1 MNRKLSRDKTMELL
15 FGMTLSKDTTE
26 EAIEGF
32 VENYEGDIKEIDL
45 TYVKQALI
53 GIENNKEAID
63 KIITENLHNWKLDRV
78 PKVNLSILRLA
89 TYELLYDEQVPRAVV
104 INEALEITRRYSD
117 EKSVSFINGVLD
129 KIDSAEWWRM
139 KVGLVYGQNYKW

>member
-1 MNRKLSRDKTMELL
+1 MNRKLSRDKAMELL

-32 VENYEGDIKEIDL
+32 LENYEGDIKEIDL
-45 TYVKQALI
+45 TYIKQALI

-63 KIITENLHNWKLDRV
+63 TVISENLHSWKIDRIS
-78 PKVNLSILRLA
+78 KVNLSILRLA

-129 KIDSAEWWRM
+129 KIKSID
-139 KVGLVYGQNYKW
+139 N

>member
-1 MNRKLSRDKTMELL
+1 MNRKLSREKTMELL

-26 EAIEGF
+26 EVIEGF
-32 VENYEGDIKEIDL
+32 LDSYEGDIKEIDL
-45 TYVKQALI
+45 TFVKQALI

-63 KIITENLHNWKLDRV
+63 TVISENLHNWKLERIS
-78 PKVNLSILRLA
+78 KVNLSILRLA
-89 TYELLYDEQVPRAVV
+89 TYELLYDEEIPRGVA

-129 KIDSAEWWRM
+129 KIKEI
-139 KVGLVYGQNYKW
+139 

>member
-63 KIITENLHNWKLDRV
+63 TIITENLHNWKLERV
-78 PKVNLSILRLA
+78 SKVNLSILRLA

-117 EKSVSFINGVLD
+117 EKSVSFINGLLD
-129 KIDSAEWWRM
+129 KIKSID
-139 KVGLVYGQNYKW
+139 N

>member
-63 KIITENLHNWKLDRV
+63 TVISENLHNWKIDRIS
-78 PKVNLSILRLA
+78 KVNLSILRLA
-89 TYELLYDEQVPRAVV
+89 TYELLYDEQVPRPVV

-129 KIDSAEWWRM
+129 KIKE
-139 KVGLVYGQNYKW
+139 N

>member
-15 FGMTLSKDTTE
+15 FGMTLSKDTIE
-26 EAIEGF
+26 EALEGF

-63 KIITENLHNWKLDRV
+63 TVISDNLHNWKIDRIS
-78 PKVNLSILRLA
+78 KVNLSILRLA
-89 TYELLYDEQVPRAVV
+89 TFELLYDEQVPRAVV

-129 KIDSAEWWRM
+129 KIDSAE
-139 KVGLVYGQNYKW
+139 

>member
-15 FGMTLSKDTTE
+15 FGMTLSKDTIE
-26 EAIEGF
+26 EALEGF

-63 KIITENLHNWKLDRV
+63 TVVSENLHNWKIDRIS
-78 PKVNLSILRLA
+78 KVNLSILRLA

-129 KIDSAEWWRM
+129 KIKE
-139 KVGLVYGQNYKW
+139 V